1 MEGALEF
8 GPRALGHRSILAA
21 PHTAEM
27 RDRLNREIKY
37 REQFRPFA
45 PVVTVEAADRYFD
58 LPAGGARLGRFM
70 SGVFPVRPEHRERL
84 QAVTHV
90 DGTARVQALERDM
103 APRLYALLE
112 AYERKSGMPVLLNTS
127 FNLAGEPI
135 VNRAVEGY
143 STFLRCGID
152 VLIADRTRVT
162 KRDALLIKRAEDMT
176 CSKDAAAFNAV

>member
-1 MEGALEF
+1 
-8 GPRALGHRSILAA
+8 
-21 PHTAEM
+21 M

-45 PVVTVEAADRYFD
+45 PVVTIEAANRYFD

-70 SGVFPVRPEHRERL
+70 SGVFPVRPEYREQL

-90 DGTARVQALERDM
+90 DGTARVQALERNM

-112 AYERKSGMPVLLNTS
+112 AYERRSKLPVLLNTS
-127 FNLAGEPI
+127 LNLAGEPI

-162 KRDALLIKRAEDMT
+162 KRDSLLTKRKEEVA
-176 CSKDAAAFNAV
+176 CSKSAAEFNAA